1 MSLIVEA
8 LLAQMPEESAPAVI
22 VVKPERPSAGSRA
35 SNGRTDGGK
44 SNYDPGMMY
53 LLELATILTLRD
65 SQTLE
70 ALGER
75 LLTTLQA
82 FIRDARNIHSLALSR
97 IIHYLLNLLLRL
109 SHVCQFPLALRSST
123 LTSIQ
128 DQPFIRVPVIL
139 HGISGFD
146 QDILESVAVTIVKSF
161 SRCIS
166 SAGLLRNEITVSPD
180 FWSILQR
187 LLPHKEAAPLVFD
200 LLRSIVE
207 SNPPIITADN
217 YESAVSLANDFIS
230 AGSVGYIEERQRD
243 AHGRRG
249 KAVKPSKPRYVYL
262 TITLAQTQEN

>member
-1 MSLIVEA
+1 METVSLVVEA

-22 VVKPERPSAGSRA
+22 VVKSERPSAGSRA

-53 LLELATILTLRD
+53 LLEMATILTLRD
-65 SQTLE
+65 SKTLE
-70 ALGER
+70 TLGER

-82 FIRDARNIHSLALSR
+82 FIRDARNVHSLALSR
-97 IIHYLLNLLLRL
+97 IIHYLLNLLRL
-109 SHVCQFPLALRSST
+109 SHVCPPLPPHFT
-123 LTSIQ
+123 VLTFCQ
-128 DQPFIRVPVIL
+128 DQPYMRVPVIL

-146 QDILESVAVTIVKSF
+146 QDILESVAATTVNSL

-166 SAGLLRNEITVSPD
+166 GPGLLRNEVTVSPD

-187 LLPHKEAAPLVFD
+187 LLQHKEAAPLVFD
-200 LLRSIVE
+200 LLQTIVE

-217 YESAVSLANDFIS
+217 YESAIGLANEFIS

-243 AHGRRG
+243 AHGRR
-249 KAVKPSKPRYVYL
+249 VKGAKPFKSRSVPHCIL
-262 TITLAQTQEN
+262 LPPA